1 MKNQAFQR
9 RLGFALAGIRTAW
22 RTESSFK
29 VHVVAAALV
38 IAALVWFEPQPL
50 WWAIFAF
57 VIGAVMAAELFN
69 TALEHLAD
77 HLHPDQ
83 HPAIKAVKDCAAG
96 AVLATSIAAV
106 VVAVAFLYDVVLR

>member
-1 MKNQAFQR
+1 MKNQTFQR

-38 IAALVWFEPQPL
+38 IAALVWFEPRPL
-50 WWAIFAF
+50 WWAIVAF
-57 VIGAVMAAELFN
+57 VVGAVMAAELFN

-83 HPAIKAVKDCAAG
+83 HPAIKSVKDCAAG
-96 AVLATSIAAV
+96 AVLVTSIAAV